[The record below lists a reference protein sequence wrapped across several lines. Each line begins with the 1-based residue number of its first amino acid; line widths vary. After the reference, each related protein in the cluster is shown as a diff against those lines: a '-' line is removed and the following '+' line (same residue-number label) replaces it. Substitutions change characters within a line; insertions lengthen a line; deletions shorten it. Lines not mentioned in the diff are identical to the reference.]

1 MMIHLYTLCCIKI
14 IATHNI
20 IYISRKIAFSLG
32 GNI

>member
-1 MMIHLYTLCCIKI
+1 MIIYLYTIYCIKI
-14 IATHNI
+14 ITIHNI